1 MNAFPVGRGKR
12 CNEEKFYNLYTYLS
26 KYQHQ
31 PETIGHVDATLELV
45 TCIAAAATLVG
56 QAAAARCLV
65 VTMSSMAS
73 EQKSKKCN

>member
-12 CNEEKFYNLYTYLS
+12 CNEERFHMYTYLS

-56 QAAAARCLV
+56 QAARCLV

>member
-45 TCIAAAATLVG
+45 TCIAAATLVG
-56 QAAAARCLV
+56 QAARCLV